1 MTFELDTGRY
11 LAGGCND
18 LQITDFPTGIDKL
31 YEKKKHYKK
40 LLARNVK
47 TLRNFQRKLYAH
59 DRYAVLL
66 VFQGMDASG
75 KDGAVRHVFS
85 GVNPQGIQVFSFKQ
99 PSSEELDHDYLWRIH
114 KRMPERGRFG
124 IFNRSHYEEVLIA
137 KQEPGVIEGQR
148 LPDEFRNRPHFWE
161 ERYRDI
167 VQFEDYLYR
176 NGTVILKFYLHL
188 SYEEQRTRLL
198 SRIDNPDKNWKFADS
213 DLEVRGK
220 WDEYEALYEECLRK
234 TSKPGAPWYV
244 VPADDKRNAR
254 LIISQIL
261 VNELTELPVSFPEV
275 SAERRKALKSM
286 RKRLTD

>member
-1 MTFELDTGRY
+1 MALELDTGRF
-11 LAGGCND
+11 LAGVAD
-18 LQITDFPTGIDKL
+18 DVQIADFPTAIEEL
-31 YEKKKHYKK
+31 YESKKDYKK

-47 TLRNFQRKLYAH
+47 TLRKFQRKLYAH

-114 KRMPERGRFG
+114 RRMPERGKFG

-137 KQEPGVIEGQR
+137 RQEPGVIEGQR
-148 LPDEFRNRPHFWE
+148 LPAELRNRPLFWE
-161 ERYRDI
+161 ERYQDI
-167 VQFEDYLYR
+167 VLFEDYLHR

-188 SYEEQRTRLL
+188 SYEEQRKRLL
-198 SRIDNPDKNWKFADS
+198 SRIDNPNKNWKFADS
-213 DLEVRGK
+213 DLEVRGE
-220 WDEYEALYEECLRK
+220 WDDYESLYEECLRR
-234 TSKPGAPWYV
+234 TSKASAPWYV

-261 VNELTELPVSFPEV
+261 VNELTRLPVSFPEV
-275 SAERRKALKSM
+275 SDERRVKLQQM
-286 RKRLTD
+286 RRQLDA

>member
-1 MTFELDTGRY
+1 MKIDTERFY
-11 LAGGCND
+11 AGAGNEV
-18 LQITDFPTGIDKL
+18 QIADFPTVTDTL
-31 YEKKKHYKK
+31 YKSKKQYKK
-40 LLARNVK
+40 LLAGNVK
-47 TLRNFQRKLYAH
+47 TLGKFQKTLYAH
-59 DRYAVLL
+59 NRYAVLL

-99 PSSEELDHDYLWRIH
+99 PSSEELDHDYLWRVH

-137 KQEPGVIEGQR
+137 RQEPAVINGQR
-148 LPDEFRNRPHFWE
+148 RPEEVRNRADFWE

-167 VQFEDYLYR
+167 VQFEDYLHR
-176 NGTVILKFYLHL
+176 NGIVILKFYLHL
-188 SYEEQRTRLL
+188 SYEEQRKRLL

-220 WDEYEALYEECLRK
+220 WDAYELLYEECLRK
-234 TSKPGAPWYV
+234 TSKVGAPWYV

-261 VNELTELPVSFPEV
+261 VNELSQLPVSFPEV
-275 SAERRKALKSM
+275 SDERREKLQAM
-286 RKRLTD
+286 RERLED

>member
-1 MTFELDTGRY
+1 MKLDTERFF
-11 LAGGCND
+11 ANGGDD
-18 LQITDFPTGIDKL
+18 LLITDFPTSTDKL
-31 YEKKKHYKK
+31 YKSKKNYKK
-40 LLARNVK
+40 LLAENVK
-47 TLRNFQRKLYAH
+47 TLRNFQKTLYAH
-59 DRYAVLL
+59 NRYAVLL

-99 PSSEELDHDYLWRIH
+99 PSSEELNHDYLWRIH
-114 KRMPERGRFG
+114 TRMPERGRFG

-137 KQEPGVIEGQR
+137 KQNPRVIEGQR
-148 LPDEFRNRPHFWE
+148 LPDEVRNRPHFWE
-161 ERYRDI
+161 ERYQDI

-188 SYEEQRTRLL
+188 SYEEQRKRLL
-198 SRIDNPDKNWKFADS
+198 SRIDNPDKNWKFEDS

-220 WDEYEALYEECLRK
+220 WDDYEALYEKCLRK
-234 TSKPGAPWYV
+234 TSKAVAPWYV

-261 VNELTELPVSFPEV
+261 VNELTRLPISFPDV
-275 SAERRKALKSM
+275 SDERREKLQSM
-286 RKRLTD
+286 REQLEA

>member
-1 MTFELDTGRY
+1 MKLDLDTGRY
-11 LAGGCND
+11 RAGGCND
-18 LQITDFPTGIDKL
+18 LQITDFSTGIDKL
-31 YEKKKHYKK
+31 YDKKKHHKK
-40 LLARNVK
+40 LLAKNVK

-59 DRYAVLL
+59 NRYAVLL

-85 GVNPQGIQVFSFKQ
+85 GINPQGIQVFSFKQ
-99 PSSEELDHDYLWRIH
+99 PSNEELDHDYLWRIH
-114 KRMPERGRFG
+114 KRAPERGRFG

-148 LPDEFRNRPHFWE
+148 LPDEFRDRPHFWE

-188 SYEEQRTRLL
+188 SYEEQRKRLL
-198 SRIDNPDKNWKFADS
+198 RRIDKPDKNWKFADS

-220 WDEYEALYEECLRK
+220 WDQYETLYEECLRK
-234 TSKPGAPWYV
+234 TSTPNAPWYV

-275 SAERRKALKSM
+275 SAERRKKLKRM
-286 RKRLTD
+286 RKRLEA